1 MLNFSLTP
9 EQLELQKRAREFA
22 LNELLPVAWYFDE
35 KNETPLFVLKK
46 AFEAGLMNT
55 DIPEKY
61 GGKGY
66 GMLESI
72 LLTEEISA
80 ACTGFATSLF
90 DNSLGMEPLI
100 LSDNNPLKEKYLHQ
114 FSKEFKLICFATSE
128 PGMGSDV
135 SGIRCEAREDG
146 NDYILN
152 GTKYWITNGG
162 IADYVSVFATV
173 DPKSQHEGIC
183 AFFVEMDWEGVS
195 KGRHIPKLGQRA
207 SNTAGINFKNVR
219 VPKENVLAPPGEGF
233 MLAMKTFSRTRAA
246 VGSLAIGAARS
257 AMEFAIDYAKK
268 RRTFGIT
275 ASMAKFYSTE
285 AALQVVNEAL
295 QIFGGY
301 GYTKMFPLEK
311 LLRDTRLFTIYE
323 GTSEIQRMIVSGH
336 AMYAYKPVMPPL
348 EDLPLH
354 KEKGPD
360 GMSPMDDGTTAWR
373 CRMCGYIHYAEEP
386 PKECPYCFFPD
397 SAFKKVWPR
406 E

>member
-195 KGRHIPKLGQRA
+195 KGR
-207 SNTAGINFKNVR
+207 
-219 VPKENVLAPPGEGF
+219 
-233 MLAMKTFSRTRAA
+233 
-246 VGSLAIGAARS
+246 
-257 AMEFAIDYAKK
+257 
-268 RRTFGIT
+268 
-275 ASMAKFYSTE
+275 
-285 AALQVVNEAL
+285 
-295 QIFGGY
+295 
-301 GYTKMFPLEK
+301 
-311 LLRDTRLFTIYE
+311 
-323 GTSEIQRMIVSGH
+323 
-336 AMYAYKPVMPPL
+336 
-348 EDLPLH
+348 
-354 KEKGPD
+354 
-360 GMSPMDDGTTAWR
+360 
-373 CRMCGYIHYAEEP
+373 
-386 PKECPYCFFPD
+386 
-397 SAFKKVWPR
+397 
-406 E
+406 

>member
-100 LSDNNPLKEKYLHQ
+100 LSDNDPLKEKYLHQ

-268 RRTFGIT
+268 RRTFGTKIANYQAIQFKIAEMYQKIETSRMLTWKAAWEADNEMDPTIT

-323 GTSEIQRMIVSGH
+323 GTSEIQRIVISNQVLKDKR
-336 AMYAYKPVMPPL
+336 KP
-348 EDLPLH
+348 
-354 KEKGPD
+354 
-360 GMSPMDDGTTAWR
+360 
-373 CRMCGYIHYAEEP
+373 
-386 PKECPYCFFPD
+386 
-397 SAFKKVWPR
+397 
-406 E
+406 